1 MDVNDKMSKISQSM
15 KDFNEFISETIK
27 ELDKNLSTINKQ
39 IENHHD
45 FINFI
50 QIMNLYESYKWNNIK
65 YEYNLISKK
74 VNKDKHIIH
83 AITKNLSFL
92 TNYYTQPQII
102 NINQQIKEIDDKI
115 ELMIYNFNN
124 LKNIHKD
131 TIYKKRHLINPK
143 TIRVNS
149 INNQNEKI
157 LVKIYENY
165 MSIKLLNTQMKYL
178 QNIKK
183 KIMIKINQPH
193 LI

>member
-27 ELDKNLSTINKQ
+27 ELDKNLSTINKR